1 METRLELLTQ
11 RTAELPRVRVFF
23 AEWVDPI
30 FCSGH
35 WVPEMVERA
44 GGHDAL
50 GRKRSD
56 SVRIAWDDVVESAPD
71 VIVVAPCG
79 FRLDGALEQA
89 SLLQSLPRWHDIPA
103 VRAERVYAV
112 DANAYFA
119 RPGPRVVEGA
129 ELLAHLIHPEHFEWN
144 GAEDSFAKVPSS
156 R

>member
-1 METRLELLTQ
+1 
-11 RTAELPRVRVFF
+11 
-23 AEWVDPI
+23 
-30 FCSGH
+30 
-35 WVPEMVERA
+35 
-44 GGHDAL
+44 
-50 GRKRSD
+50 
-56 SVRIAWDDVVESAPD
+56 VRIAWDDVVESAPD